1 MYINLVKVCDVT
13 SCRHSFAARQ
23 PKAIQYLAIAD
34 WAAVLPDHL
43 STKLCG
49 ADTNLSSY
57 SVLPAEHVNM
67 YDRLTVLWM
76 IYMIQFFSF
85 SFA

>member
-23 PKAIQYLAIAD
+23 PKAIQYLATAN

-49 ADTNLSSY
+49 AVHTQIHKLIV
-57 SVLPAEHVNM
+57 VLCITSRAC
-67 YDRLTVLWM
+67 
-76 IYMIQFFSF
+76 
-85 SFA
+85 